1 MDRAIQRKRLIYRA
15 THRGTKEADAIIGG
29 FVRQNI
35 ADMADEQ
42 LDALED
48 LLNQTDTDV
57 MDWLQNRKPM
67 PTGPMK
73 NGAMTKMLERL
84 KAYHQSLLAD

>member
-15 THRGTKEADAIIGG
+15 THRGTKEADTIIGG
-29 FVRQNI
+29 FVAQNV
-35 ADMADEQ
+35 ASMSGDE
-42 LDALED
+42 LDQLED

-57 MDWLQNRKPM
+57 MDWLQDRKPL
-67 PTGPMK
+67 PTG
-73 NGAMTKMLERL
+73 KMAAVLERL

>member
-29 FVRQNI
+29 FVAQNI
-35 ADMADEQ
+35 LEMPDDQ
-42 LDALED
+42 LDFLEE
-48 LLNQTDTDV
+48 LLNQTDADV
-57 MDWLQNRKPM
+57 MDWLQDRKPM
-67 PTGPMK
+67 PTGPM
-73 NGAMTKMLERL
+73 AEVLQSL